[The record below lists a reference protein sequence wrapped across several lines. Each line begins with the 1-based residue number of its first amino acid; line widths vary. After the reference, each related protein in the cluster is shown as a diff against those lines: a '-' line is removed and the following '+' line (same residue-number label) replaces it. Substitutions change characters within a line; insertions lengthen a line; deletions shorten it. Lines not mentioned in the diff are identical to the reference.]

1 MSSPTSELASRSV
14 SQVEWVYPNL
24 FIRAGAGAGKTTRLI
39 STFIDFV
46 QKFKAHHQRYPKVVL
61 TTFTRKSTQEIKER
75 LLVKALDLNDQDLFA
90 YMNKKSFVH
99 ISTIHGVLGL
109 FLNQYQDDV
118 GLSTDFKV
126 LDKEQIRKQSFKE
139 LKSIFK
145 SNTDFMELL
154 EHYTFQNLLDHLDK
168 TFEFANQHSQ
178 IYFVSSDV
186 LIQRREKEFDR
197 IISLIETL
205 TELPTPSGKGWLE
218 YFQQLGQIRQALV
231 QKNLDLAL
239 QISDQLPSKPRF
251 SADKPAFDTDLH
263 EELQKYISSSKAI
276 LNQLDTDEYIVENHR
291 MNELFHRLQS
301 IFSEKIKAS
310 RQQKNEITISDL
322 ETLSLQILKKSP
334 EKARQF
340 SEGFDYFMIDE
351 FQDTSPLQLQ
361 ILNQFIGDRPHFV
374 VGDPQQSIYLFRGA
388 RSEVFLSK
396 QAEALKGNYE
406 NIRLNTNYRS
416 RPSLMKFMN
425 HFFTDFSTA
434 FEPMDHKPIEV
445 ESDSA
450 FLDAYYI
457 QSKNETLATLVHI
470 QKLIQSGAQASDIC
484 VLSKKNASLMSL
496 AQEAGKFNVPV
507 QLMVAAGFDDRREIL
522 DLVSFVRFL
531 VNPYDTENL
540 IQLLRSPW
548 FLMTDSDLVGF
559 RQNKSEPHLWMNL
572 KLSNHPDVFVLQKYL
587 EQMNDQGILQTTKDF
602 IQNSK
607 MLESCEYLDATGKKE
622 ANIWKFVQNLR
633 DQMNHKSF
641 HLNEYLTNQF
651 SSLQSDLGSNLSEAQ
666 PVISPERVSLMTIHN
681 AKGLQFPHVIVIGM
695 KDQPNVTTI
704 MPLAKDEDHGLY
716 NLGIFSAEDS
726 QIKNSYW
733 SQTIRQQFNQREHA
747 ESERLLYVAMTRA
760 MTSIAMI
767 AEDKKKNLSTTWFA
781 KSKWPDVGQH
791 LTDEFKVE
799 SLRDDSEPVV
809 LILQKKSKS
818 EIQKPYRILTEATA
832 GSESVTEK
840 IAKSKFSKLSEVS
853 NQFVQNLMKAKTGT
867 DLHKLFESLKYNSLE
882 DVKAWTTEKNRK
894 YLDFLI
900 HQTQIPLS
908 EILQQGHVEW
918 GFGLQIKTSEQNK
931 MIQGQ
936 IDAWGILGKTVYV
949 LDYKTGTS
957 EYVESA
963 YEQLRF
969 YASCLKAM
977 KFITAD
983 HQVILGVLYPVEEK
997 VFVKTVSYSDLSLE

>member
-1 MSSPTSELASRSV
+1 MSSPTSELKLN
-14 SQVEWVYPNL
+14 YPNL

-46 QKFKAHHQRYPKVVL
+46 QKFKTHHHKYPKVVL

-75 LLVKALDLNDQDLFA
+75 LLVKALELNDQDLFA
-90 YMNKKSFVH
+90 YINKKSFVH

-118 GLSTDFKV
+118 GLSADFKV
-126 LDKEQIRKQSFKE
+126 LDKEQIRKQNFKE

-154 EHYTFQNLLDHLDK
+154 EHYSFQNLLDHLDK
-168 TFEFANQHSQ
+168 TFEFSNQHGTIS
-178 IYFVSSDV
+178 FVTSED
-186 LIQRREKEFDR
+186 LILRRQKEFDR
-197 IISLIETL
+197 IISLVETL

-218 YFQQLGQIRQALV
+218 YFQQLGLIRQALV
-231 QKNLDLAL
+231 QNNLGLAL

-251 SADKPAFDTDLH
+251 SSEKPAFDTDLH
-263 EELQKYISSSKAI
+263 EEMQKYISGSKDI
-276 LNQLDTDEYIVENHR
+276 LNQLDTDEFISENHR
-291 MNELFHRLQS
+291 INDLFHRLQ
-301 IFSEKIKAS
+301 ILFSEKIKAA
-310 RQQKNEITISDL
+310 RRLKNEITISDL

-334 EKARQF
+334 EKARLF

-396 QAEALKGNYE
+396 QAQALHGNYE

-425 HFFTDFSTA
+425 QFFTDFSTA
-434 FEPMDHKPIEV
+434 FEPMDHKSE
-445 ESDSA
+445 DSQTENQ

-457 QSKNETLATLVHI
+457 QSQNETFAAIQHI
-470 QKLIQSGAQASDIC
+470 QKLIQLGAQASDIC
-484 VLSKKNASLMSL
+484 VLSKKNSSLMHL
-496 AQEAGKFNVPV
+496 AQEAGKYNVPV

-540 IQLLRSPW
+540 IQLIRSPW
-548 FLMTDSDLVGF
+548 FLMTDSELVEF
-559 RQNKSEPHLWMNL
+559 RKNKQDTHLWMQL
-572 KLSNHPDVFVLQKYL
+572 KLSSHPDVSVLLKYL
-587 EQMNDQGILQTTKDF
+587 SQMNDQGILQTTKDF

-607 MLESCEYLDATGKKE
+607 MLESCQYLDATGKKE
-622 ANIWKFVQNLR
+622 ANIWKFIQNLR

-641 HLNEYLTNQF
+641 HLNEYLSNQF

-666 PVISPERVSLMTIHN
+666 PVISPERVNLMTIHN

-704 MPLAKDEDHGLY
+704 MPLAKDEDRGLY

-726 QIKNSYW
+726 QIKNSFW
-733 SQTIRQQFNQREHA
+733 SQTVRQQFNQREHA
-747 ESERLLYVAMTRA
+747 ESERLLYVAVTRA
-760 MTSIAMI
+760 MTSLALI

-781 KSKWPDVGQH
+781 KSKWPEIGDYSTSDFSVQ
-791 LTDEFKVE
+791 
-799 SLRDDSEPVV
+799 SLRDDSEPAIMP
-809 LILQKKSKS
+809 LKNKLKS
-818 EIQKPYRILTEATA
+818 EIKKPYQILTTVEAQ
-832 GSESVTEK
+832 SESVTEK
-840 IAKSKFSKLSEVS
+840 IAKAKFSKQTDKQNIIS

-867 DLHKLFESLKYNSLE
+867 DLHKLFESLKYNSLQ
-882 DVKAWTTEKNRK
+882 DVKSWTTEKNTK

-900 HQTQIPLS
+900 AQTEIPLS
-908 EILQQGHVEW
+908 EILEQGHVEW
-918 GFGLQIKTSEQNK
+918 GFGLQVKNNDQSK

-936 IDAWGILGKTVYV
+936 IDAWGILGNKVYV

-957 EYVESA
+957 DHVESA
-963 YEQLRF
+963 FEQLRF
-969 YASCLKAM
+969 YASCLKEM

-997 VFVKTVSYSDLSLE
+997 VFQETVYYKELNLLV